1 VTLPALSNATF
12 GWRFYWLTWVNPLI
26 ARRGANWDHNAVS
39 QQNDPGG
46 RMTDH
51 SPLSAE
57 EQRLLQHL
65 RSHRRLHREERQP
78 ALEALPATNLTWGQ
92 RLADRVA
99 ATVGSWRFIL
109 VQSAL
114 IAGWIAWNTQSGSH
128 AWDPYPFILLNL
140 VLSFQAAYTAPAIMM
155 SQNRQSEVDRLRS
168 TNDYEINVKAE
179 LEIELLHQKIDMMRE
194 QDIRKLEEALLNV
207 CRFLERQVD
216 LTKPQ

>member
-1 VTLPALSNATF
+1 
-12 GWRFYWLTWVNPLI
+12 
-26 ARRGANWDHNAVS
+26 
-39 QQNDPGG
+39 
-46 RMTDH
+46 MTDH

-109 VQSAL
+109 LQSAL
-114 IAGWIAWNTQSGSH
+114 IVGWIAWNTQSGSH

-216 LTKPQ
+216 LPKPQ